1 MRSSSTRPPSTDGSG
16 PASEA
21 PHVPE
26 VVIEASGLTR
36 GQLLH
41 RGLAVGLA
49 VGAAGVLTDA
59 PAGATQPAQAPRLRT
74 GSADPTGIHPFR
86 VRFPGEQLAAL
97 RRHVAA
103 TRWPS
108 MELVADRSQGV
119 QLATAQALARFWT
132 TRYDWRG
139 FEAKLNALPQFRTE
153 IDGVDIHFIHV
164 RSVHTGALPLIM
176 THGWPGSIVELLE
189 TVEPLTNPTAHGGSA
204 ADAFDLVLPSIPGYG
219 FSSQPTEL
227 GWATSRTARA
237 WAELMGRLG
246 YTRYVAQGGDVGALV
261 TDNLGR
267 LAPAGLLG
275 IHMNLLVTALG
286 GAPEPMNT
294 DEERAAAAA
303 LAAFSLT
310 GNGYLVEQNTRPQTI
325 GYALLDSPV
334 ALAAWML
341 DHDTDSYYK
350 ISRAFVDKQP
360 SGNLTRDH
368 ILDNITLYW
377 LTGTGVSAA
386 RSYWE
391 SFQARLRGGGPPP
404 PVTLP
409 VAFSAFPGEIF
420 QAPRSWVENGYPTLM
435 YYNKPDRGGHFAAWE
450 EPEVFTNEVRAAFR
464 SLR

>member
-97 RRHVAA
+97 RRRIAA

-132 TRYDWRG
+132 TRYDWRR

-219 FSSQPTEL
+219 FSDEPKER
-227 GWATSRTARA
+227 GWGPERIAKT
-237 WAELMGRLG
+237 WAELMNRLG
-246 YTRYVAQGGDVGALV
+246 YKRYVAQGGDQGANV
-261 TDNLGR
+261 TDAMGR
-267 LAPAGLLG
+267 LAPEGLLG
-275 IHMNLLVTALG
+275 IHLNLLGAFPLPVLIAIFAG
-286 GAPEPMNT
+286 AIPAPEGLLK
-294 DEERAAAAA
+294 RLAVAA
-303 LAAFSLT
+303 
-310 GNGYLVEQNTRPQTI
+310 I
-325 GYALLDSPV
+325 
-334 ALAAWML
+334 
-341 DHDTDSYYK
+341 
-350 ISRAFVDKQP
+350 
-360 SGNLTRDH
+360 
-368 ILDNITLYW
+368 
-377 LTGTGVSAA
+377 
-386 RSYWE
+386 
-391 SFQARLRGGGPPP
+391 
-404 PVTLP
+404 
-409 VAFSAFPGEIF
+409 
-420 QAPRSWVENGYPTLM
+420 
-435 YYNKPDRGGHFAAWE
+435 
-450 EPEVFTNEVRAAFR
+450 
-464 SLR
+464 